1 MRGSHEGINVMADVA
16 SLAVGLHLNAA
27 NFKSQ
32 LLGAYGDAENQSKR
46 FNRNAQADAKK
57 TEDAYKKVG
66 LSISG
71 MASRLAGLAGAG
83 LSISTIITTSR
94 QYGQALSDLQA
105 ITGATADEM
114 KALDLAAQEMGR
126 TTEYSASQAAEALKL
141 MASAKPELLKTSD
154 GLQQATNSALILAQ
168 AAGTTLPDATRTLAL
183 SLNQYGASAQEADR
197 YINVLAAGAKYGS
210 SEITDTAAAIKNGGV
225 AAAQAGVGFE
235 QLNAAIQVLAEREV
249 KGGQAGTALRNVIL
263 NLEKGTD
270 KSLKPSVVGLS
281 QALTNLSGKNL
292 STAQAVKLF
301 GVENLNAASIL
312 VQNRSKIDELTASL
326 TGTKT
331 AHEQAS
337 IRVNNLNGDLLGL
350 SSAFE
355 GMVIKIGQSSNGP
368 LRSGIQTAT
377 EALNGL
383 ADNFNTVSSIAL
395 YSLIPVLSTKLTAGL
410 RENIAAWRESQAAVK
425 ARALA
430 DADIARK
437 TLDST
442 AAILKQNDAEFG
454 HYRQM
459 ERTAKQYGMNISYQD
474 EFARLIRQE
483 TEQTNLASQAKAKLN
498 VANRQLSISA
508 RAASVAVGLARGALA
523 FVGGPFGAA
532 MLAGSALLYF
542 HQRAQEARQSAV
554 NLKDAVVETT
564 AALMQMSDK
573 QLAVKELDLGDQL
586 DNQLGEQE
594 KLQEQLKY
602 MNKQIDQS
610 NKQGWIG
617 DVFGNKKDM
626 QAARQRAEAD
636 LESVNQGIQK
646 TRDNLENV
654 GRARFLVQTGIANYA
669 SQLASDIQKIT
680 STTGTLGDTPPPV
693 WTGDG
698 NGDAAKKKQANQYE
712 QLRREVEQAHASSLE
727 RINLQEQESA
737 RKLAE
742 AAKKNGASDADLQRA
757 LLMNAENYQKQRLDL
772 AAQYS
777 PTQETLRKE
786 QEASQ
791 NLAELFK
798 ARLLTE
804 KDYQT
809 ARITLARDTAKELL
823 QAQAD
828 EIAVPKLD
836 IAGEVDPL
844 VSLRN
849 QLAQRQS
856 LLQAY
861 YTGNAIS
868 KDQYEMLMQ
877 KATKESADAQY
888 QTSLELYRSQGELQS
903 LAVGLLETTQER
915 STNMLTGM
923 LTRTQSFRDGMIGL
937 FSSLTQAVIKNL
949 VDMAAQALVTSSIMQ
964 TIMGVVGIG
973 TSIAGGISGAA
984 SGAASGSTGTAIQNA
999 GSNFQ
1004 FNAKGGVYD
1013 SPSLSAYSNQIHDT
1027 PQFFAFAKGAGVF
1040 GEAGPEAI
1048 MPLTRAGDGSLGV
1061 RAVGGAQSASTTEG
1075 PKVWITI
1082 SGDKTSTDSTSGFEE
1097 FGQQIGSFVEKKYRE
1112 LQAKD
1117 MRPGGAIWNAVRGQ
1131 R

>member
-459 ERTAKQYGMNISYQD
+459 ERTAKQYGINISYQD

-798 ARLLTE
+798 SRLLTE

-1117 MRPGGAIWNAVRGQ
+1117 MRPGGAIWNAVKGQ

>member
-1 MRGSHEGINVMADVA
+1 MADVA

-168 AAGTTLPDATRTLAL
+168 AAGTTLPDATKTLAL

-249 KGGQAGTALRNVIL
+249 KGGEAGTALRNVIL

-270 KSLKPSVVGLS
+270 KTLKPSVVGLS
-281 QALTNLSGKNL
+281 QALNTLAGKNL

-301 GVENLNAASIL
+301 GVENLSAASIL
-312 VQNRSKIDELTASL
+312 VQNRSKLDELTASL
-326 TGTKT
+326 TGTQT

-368 LRSGIQTAT
+368 LRSGIQAAT

-410 RENIAAWRESQAAVK
+410 RENISVWRESQAAVK

-454 HYRQM
+454 YYRQM

-474 EFARLIRQE
+474 EFTRLIRQE
-483 TEQTNLASQAKAKLN
+483 TEQTNLASQAKLKLAA
-498 VANRQLSISA
+498 ANRQMSISA
-508 RAASVAVGLARGALA
+508 RAASVAVGLAKGAFNLIGGP
-523 FVGGPFGAA
+523 FGGPFGAA
-532 MLAGSALLYF
+532 MLAGSAILYF
-542 HQRAQEARQSAV
+542 HERAKEARQSAI
-554 NLKDAVVETT
+554 NLKDAVVETSE
-564 AALMQMSDK
+564 ALMRLSLNQLNVK
-573 QLAVKELDLGDQL
+573 QFDLEDQYENQVVQRNQLIKEIQDADSRIGSLKGFDPFGQL
-586 DNQLGEQE
+586 DGVKKDQTRARADLDSVNEGLRKTEENIKRVSDAKTLAQLG
-594 KLQEQLKY
+594 L
-602 MNKQIDQS
+602 S
-610 NKQGWIG
+610 G
-617 DVFGNKKDM
+617 
-626 QAARQRAEAD
+626 
-636 LESVNQGIQK
+636 
-646 TRDNLENV
+646 
-654 GRARFLVQTGIANYA
+654 
-669 SQLASDIQKIT
+669 KIT
-680 STTGTLGDTPPPV
+680 SLTDDLKGALNVPPKETGDGNP

-698 NGDAAKKKQANQYE
+698 GTGSGKGNKAKVDQFKT
-712 QLRREVEQAHASSLE
+712 LRQQIEEAHASSLA
-727 RINLQEQESA
+727 RINLQEKDSNRELQ
-737 RKLAE
+737 E

-777 PTQETLRKE
+777 PAQETLRKE
-786 QEASQ
+786 QEVSQ
-791 NLAELFK
+791 DLAELFK

-828 EIAVPKLD
+828 EIAAPKLD

-844 VSLRN
+844 VALRN
-849 QLAQRQS
+849 QLAQRQA
-856 LLQAY
+856 LLQSY
-861 YTGNAIS
+861 YQGSAIS

-888 QTSLELYRSQGELQS
+888 QTSLELYRSQGEFQS
-903 LAVGLLETTQER
+903 LAVGLFETAHER
-915 STNMLTGM
+915 STNFLTSM
-923 LTRTQSFRDGMIGL
+923 LTRTQSFKENMVGL

-949 VDMAAQALVTSSIMQ
+949 IDMAAQALVTSSIMQ

-973 TSIAGGISGAA
+973 SSIAGGAA
-984 SGAASGSTGTAIQNA
+984 SGAAGASTGTAIQNA
-999 GSNFQ
+999 GSSFQ

-1013 SPSLSAYSNQIHDT
+1013 SPSLSAYSNQVHDT

-1061 RAVGGAQSASTTEG
+1061 RAVGGGQNASTSEG

-1082 SGDKTSTDSTSGFEE
+1082 SGDKTSTESSSGFEE

-1117 MRPGGAIWNAVRGQ
+1117 MRPGGAIWNAVKGQ